1 MFNLMKTAVLMAAIT
16 ALFML
21 LGRMLGGQTGMMIAL
36 LVALGMNF
44 FSYWFSDKIVLKMYK
59 AREVDDSTAPQFV
72 AMVRELAQKAGIPMP
87 KVYLIDEDAP
97 NAFATGRNPDNAAVA
112 ATTGIIRVLSAREL
126 RGVMAHELAHVKH
139 RDILIST
146 ISATMAGA
154 IGMLANFGMLFG
166 GRDSEG
172 RPANPIAGIAV
183 AILAPLAASLIQ
195 MAISR
200 AREFEADR
208 GGAEISGDPQA
219 LASALDKIHR
229 YAQGLPMQA
238 AERHPETAQMMIMN
252 PLSGGGLR
260 GLFATHPAT
269 EDRIAALMALAQ
281 QMAQAGG
288 RAGR

>member
-1 MFNLMKTAVLMAAIT
+1 MFNLMKTAILMAAIT

-21 LGRMLGGQTGMMIAL
+21 LGQMWGGQNGMMLAL
-36 LVALGMNF
+36 VVALGLNF
-44 FSYWFSDKIVLKMYK
+44 FSYWFSDRIVLRMYK
-59 AREVDDSTAPQFV
+59 AHEVDETTAPHFV
-72 AMVRELAQKAGIPMP
+72 RMVRDLAGRAGLPMP
-87 KVYLIDEDAP
+87 RVYLIDEQAP
-97 NAFATGRNPDNAAVA
+97 NAFATGRNPQHAAVA
-112 ATTGIIRVLSAREL
+112 ATTGIVQLLSEREL

-154 IGMLANFGMLFG
+154 IGMLANFAMMFG
-166 GRDSEG
+166 GRSGDG
-172 RPANPIAGIAV
+172 RPANPIAGILV

-219 LASALDKIHR
+219 LASALQKIHH
-229 YAQGLPMQA
+229 YAQGIPLPA

-260 GLFATHPAT
+260 GLFSTHPST
-269 EDRIAALMALAQ
+269 EERVERLLAMAVQ
-281 QMAQAGG
+281 
-288 RAGR
+288 R

>member
-1 MFNLMKTAVLMAAIT
+1 MFNLMKTAILMAAIT
-16 ALFML
+16 ALFMF
-21 LGRMLGGQTGMMIAL
+21 LGQMFGGQNGMMLALVIAL
-36 LVALGMNF
+36 GLNF
-44 FSYWFSDKIVLKMYK
+44 FSYWFSDKIVLRMYN
-59 AREVDDSTAPQFV
+59 AREVDDASAPQFV
-72 AMVRELAQKAGIPMP
+72 GMIRDLAGRAGLPMP
-87 KVYLIDEDAP
+87 RVYLIDEQAP
-97 NAFATGRNPDNAAVA
+97 NAFATGRNPAHAAVA
-112 ATTGIIRVLSAREL
+112 ATTGIVQLLSEREL

-154 IGMLANFGMLFG
+154 IGMLANFAMFFG
-166 GRDSEG
+166 GRSSDG
-172 RPANPIAGIAV
+172 RTHNPLAGILV

-219 LASALDKIHR
+219 LASALQKIHR
-229 YAQGLPMQA
+229 YAQGIPLMA

-260 GLFATHPAT
+260 GLFSTHPST
-269 EDRIAALMALAQ
+269 EERVERLLAMAV
-281 QMAQAGG
+281 
-288 RAGR
+288 RR

>member
-1 MFNLMKTAVLMAAIT
+1 MFNMMKTAILMAAIT
-16 ALFML
+16 ALFMAIGAMIG
-21 LGRMLGGQTGMMIAL
+21 GRSGMMLAL
-36 LVALGMNF
+36 VVALGMNF
-44 FSYWFSDKIVLKMYK
+44 FSYWFSDKMVLKMYN
-59 AREVDDSTAPQFV
+59 AREVDETSAPRFY
-72 AMVRELAQKAGIPMP
+72 AMVRELAQRAEIPMP
-87 KVYLIDEDAP
+87 KVYLIDEQAP
-97 NAFATGRNPDNAAVA
+97 NAFATGRSPEHAAVA
-112 ATTGIIRVLSAREL
+112 ATTGIVNVLTEREL

-154 IGMLANFGMLFG
+154 ISMLANFAMFFG

-183 AILAPLAASLIQ
+183 AILAPLAASVIQ

-208 GGAEISGDPQA
+208 GGAEISGDPAA

-229 YAQGLPMQA
+229 YAQGIPLHA
-238 AERHPETAQMMIMN
+238 AEAHPETAQMMIMN

-260 GLFATHPAT
+260 GLFSTHPAT
-269 EDRIAALMALAQ
+269 EDRIARLME
-281 QMAQAGG
+281 MA
-288 RAGR
+288 RHM

>member
-1 MFNLMKTAVLMAAIT
+1 MFNMMKTAILMAAIT
-16 ALFML
+16 ALFMAIGAMIG
-21 LGRMLGGQTGMMIAL
+21 GRAGMMMAL
-36 LVALGMNF
+36 VVALGMNF
-44 FSYWFSDKIVLKMYK
+44 FSYWFSDKMVLKMYN
-59 AREVDDSTAPQFV
+59 AREVDETSAPRFYG
-72 AMVRELAQKAGIPMP
+72 MVRELAQRAQMPMP
-87 KVYLIDEDAP
+87 KVYLIDEQAP
-97 NAFATGRNPDNAAVA
+97 NAFATGRNPEHAAVA
-112 ATTGIIRVLSAREL
+112 ATTGILNVLTEREL

-146 ISATMAGA
+146 VSATMAGA
-154 IGMLANFGMLFG
+154 ISMLANFAVFFG
-166 GRDSEG
+166 GRDEDG
-172 RPANPIAGIAV
+172 RPVNPIAGIAV

-229 YAQGLPMQA
+229 YAQGIALPT

-260 GLFATHPAT
+260 GLFSTHPAT
-269 EDRIAALMALAQ
+269 EERIARLMALARQ
-281 QMAQAGG
+281 G
-288 RAGR
+288 R